1 MTELMKKL
9 DSALRN
15 QFNQEDA
22 KEQLKLLR
30 EAIEDIL
37 YSKDIKLENMP
48 GSKKEKLFE
57 CTYPYE

>member
-15 QFNQEDA
+15 QFNQDDA

-37 YSKDIKLENMP
+37 YSKDIKLEHLQ